1 MASMFLFAPLAPPFN
16 QSNKLALLVLN
27 DRTKAHI
34 QSIRQSL
41 ILHDA
46 ISTSIEFDGVF
57 IEATEALC
65 TEPDNMI
72 EELIAWFQEHS
83 MPIES
88 GVLTIFT
95 NGITVSGAPIGQASP
110 EILSS
115 EIIPYTFLEKEDR
128 IVSLLPSS
136 NLLKF
141 SDRCLHADTMLQ

>member
-1 MASMFLFAPLAPPFN
+1 MASMFLFAPLAPPYN

-46 ISTSIEFDGVF
+46 ISTSIEFNGVF

-65 TEPDNMI
+65 TETNNMI

-88 GVLTIFT
+88 GILTVLT
-95 NGITVSGAPIGQASP
+95 NGITVSGSPIGQASP
-110 EILSS
+110 TMLSS

-128 IVSLLPSS
+128 IVSLLPSN

-141 SDRCLHADTMLQ
+141 KNLVLQ